1 MRFHRV
7 RGLRSL
13 IVGCTVVALTLLAPA
28 AAWAHANLLEST
40 PDDGTVVTASPPQVV
55 LRYDQPVSTAFGAV
69 KVLAPDGTRVDTGQ
83 TASGGDSSTVT
94 APLRPDLPAGT
105 YTILW
110 RVLSQ
115 DSHTIFGSSTFSVG
129 QPSSTTAAAAVQ
141 EQGEGGRAA
150 EILLAIAR
158 GLLFCGLVLLVGGV
172 GFILVLWPA
181 ARVDRAARR
190 LVWTGWALAVVGSA
204 SALLLEGPYAAA
216 RPLDAVFDPS
226 LLGGVLAARYGIV
239 SVVRLLVLAVA
250 AVVLRRPERFPA
262 RALPTV
268 FGVLGLGLLV
278 TTSLL
283 GHAGGYDAFGPEML
297 TDVAHLAAVSAWLG
311 GLALLMVAV
320 LRRDP
325 ADIAPVLTR
334 WSRYATVAVVVLVAS
349 GTFAAWREVRE
360 WGALIG
366 TTYGQLLL
374 VKAGLVAAMLGLAAL
389 GRAQVRRHYGPQ
401 PDGPNVDEPG
411 AEVAVKAVVKASA
424 GGEEPSTLPQRP
436 RTRTARTPAALRRG
450 VALEAGIAVVVLA
463 VTAVLVGSAPAKDS
477 WFPTVLET
485 ATVTG
490 GLQVQ
495 VEVRPARVGLNE
507 MRLSYTN
514 GSRPTDVVRVSA
526 RWVGQ
531 AAGDYQVP
539 ARPLRA
545 GPGRYDAGQILLP
558 AAGTWQLA
566 ITTQTSDVDA
576 TTTLLTVRIR

>member
-1 MRFHRV
+1 MRI

-13 IVGCTVVALTLLAPA
+13 VVGCTVVALTLLAPA

-40 PDDGTVVTASPPQVV
+40 PADATVVTASPSQVV

-69 KVLAPDGTRVDTGQ
+69 KVLAPDGTRVDTGLA
-83 TASGGDSSTVT
+83 TSRGDGSTVT
-94 APLRPDLPAGT
+94 APLRADLPAGT

-141 EQGEGGRAA
+141 EQGESGRAA
-150 EILLAIAR
+150 EIMLAVAR

-172 GFILVLWPA
+172 GFIVVLWPA
-181 ARVDRAARR
+181 GRADRAARR
-190 LVWTGWALAVVGSA
+190 LVGTGWTLAVVGSA
-204 SALLLEGPYAAA
+204 SALVWEGPYAAA
-216 RPLDAVFDPS
+216 RPLSAVFDPS
-226 LLGGVLAARYGIV
+226 LLGGVLAAHYGIV
-239 SVVRLLVLAVA
+239 SVIRLLVLAVA
-250 AVVLRRPERFPA
+250 AVVLRRPDRLPG
-262 RALPTV
+262 RALSTV
-268 FGVLGLGLLV
+268 LGVLGLGLLV

-283 GHAGGYDAFGPEML
+283 GHAGGYGAFGPEVL

-311 GLALLMVAV
+311 GLALLVAAV

-325 ADIAPVLTR
+325 PDVAPVLTR

-349 GTFAAWREVRE
+349 GTYAAWREVRE
-360 WGALIG
+360 WGALTG

-374 VKAGLVAAMLGLAAL
+374 VKTGLVVAMLGLAAL
-389 GRAQVRRHYGPQ
+389 GRAQVRRRYGAA
-401 PDGPNVDEPG
+401 PDVSGPG
-411 AEVAVKAVVKASA
+411 AGMVMVPAR
-424 GGEEPSTLPQRP
+424 GEEPGTSRP

-477 WFPTVLET
+477 WFPTVQES

-490 GLQVQ
+490 GLRVQ
-495 VEVRPARVGLNE
+495 VEVQPARVGLNE
-507 MRLSYTN
+507 MRLSYSN
-514 GSRPTDVVRVSA
+514 SSRPTDVVRVTA

-531 AAGDYQVP
+531 DAGDYQVP
-539 ARPLRA
+539 VRPLRA

-558 AAGTWQLA
+558 AAGNWQLA